1 MTFKF
6 VAKNLQT
13 GKTGAV
19 TVKADRETIAR
30 QKLQLSGY
38 EVVRLMRVTNGQ
50 ENSVKMVIHSANPAA
65 RAPRAFQRPSPRLVM
80 KMKISALLHDV
91 FAPFALFA

>member
-50 ENSVKMVIHSANPAA
+50 EDSVKMVIHSAAPA
-65 RAPRAFQRPSPRLVM
+65 RPPRAFQNPSPRLVM

>member
-50 ENSVKMVIHSANPAA
+50 EDSVKMVIHSAA
-65 RAPRAFQRPSPRLVM
+65 RAPRAFQSPSPRLVM
-80 KMKISALLHDV
+80 KMKVSALLHDV

>member
-6 VAKNLQT
+6 VARNLQT

-19 TVKADRETIAR
+19 TVKADRETVAR

-50 ENSVKMVIHSANPAA
+50 ENSSKIVIYSATSTA
-65 RAPRAFQRPSPRLVM
+65 RAPRALHSPSPRFVL
-80 KMKISALLHDV
+80 KIKINALLRDV

>member
-50 ENSVKMVIHSANPAA
+50 EDSVKMVIHSAAPA
-65 RAPRAFQRPSPRLVM
+65 RAPRAFQNPSPRLVM